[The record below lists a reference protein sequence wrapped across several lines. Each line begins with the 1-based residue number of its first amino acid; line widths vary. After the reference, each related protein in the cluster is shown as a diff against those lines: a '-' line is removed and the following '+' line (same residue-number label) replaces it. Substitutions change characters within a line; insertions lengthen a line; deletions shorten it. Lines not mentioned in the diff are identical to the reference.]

1 MKVHGL
7 LSPRATIKDA
17 SKELLTLYPDDSSS
31 AEMTIPIGIHASSR
45 YQERKDEGKD
55 TAPYLAIAA
64 TPLAGLERG
73 RSYEVG
79 LKEIAGEFPGYVWWW
94 DFGEK
99 DEVVGKRVG
108 GGGQGEEGFDVPV
121 VDFTGRIAVEMVE
134 KPVLKVE

>member
-1 MKVHGL
+1 
-7 LSPRATIKDA
+7 
-17 SKELLTLYPDDSSS
+17 
-31 AEMTIPIGIHASSR
+31 MTVQIGIHASAR
-45 YQERKDEGKD
+45 YQERREEGAD
-55 TAPYLAIAA
+55 TLPYLAVAA

-79 LKEIAGEFPGYVWWW
+79 LKDVAGEFPGYVWWW

-108 GGGQGEEGFDVPV
+108 GGGQGGEVFDVPV
-121 VDFTGRIAVEMVE
+121 VDFAGRIGVEMVE